1 MEDLTNLWRGSQQK
15 GWTGDLKATRPPLNL
30 AQKAISAKQEAASFR
45 PEERKRDCPSL
56 LLLLLLLHSAALVLS
71 PTFNPAYDGRKKDVR
86 SVIKRVG

>member
-56 LLLLLLLHSAALVLS
+56 LLLLLLHSTALVF
-71 PTFNPAYDGRKKDVR
+71 TPAFIPVSERRKKC
-86 SVIKRVG
+86 GQL

>member
-56 LLLLLLLHSAALVLS
+56 LLLLLLHSAALVLS
-71 PTFNPAYDGRKKDVR
+71 PTFLQ
-86 SVIKRVG
+86 SCL